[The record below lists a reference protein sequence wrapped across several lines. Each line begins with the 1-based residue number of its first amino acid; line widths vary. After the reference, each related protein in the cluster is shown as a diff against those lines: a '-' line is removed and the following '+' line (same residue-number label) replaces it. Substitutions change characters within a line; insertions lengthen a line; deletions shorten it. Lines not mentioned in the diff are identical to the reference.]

1 MGKIDLDKIM
11 DDCVAIQNQLDGLSL
26 LLMQKK
32 QTLAKYFDQSGKRQL
47 SNDDCTISVQERT
60 TVDYDIEALSE
71 KLPKNILP
79 LVIEKHFEINDW
91 DAFAKFLKRKGISGQ
106 EVRPYISIT
115 KNVNKDN
122 LSKLYD
128 QKKLSIKDIQG
139 CYTAKVTKSVVLRLK
154 DAKREINIT

>member
-1 MGKIDLDKIM
+1 MSKIDLDKIM
-11 DDCVAIQNQLDGLSL
+11 DDCVSIQNQLDGLSL

-32 QTLAKYFDQSGKRQL
+32 QTLAKYFEQSGKRQL

-79 LVIEKHFEINDW
+79 LVVEKHFEINDW
-91 DAFAKFLKRKGISGQ
+91 DAFTKFLKRKGISGQ

>member
-1 MGKIDLDKIM
+1 MSKINLDKIM
-11 DDCVAIQNQLDGLSL
+11 DDCVSIQNQLDGLSL

-32 QTLAKYFDQSGKRQL
+32 QTLAKYFEQSGKRQL

-79 LVIEKHFEINDW
+79 LVVEKHFEINDW
-91 DAFAKFLKRKGISGQ
+91 DAFSKFLKRKGISGQ
-106 EVRPYISIT
+106 EVRPYIGIT

>member
-1 MGKIDLDKIM
+1 MSKIDLDKIM
-11 DDCVAIQNQLDGLSL
+11 DDCVSIQNQLDGLSL

-91 DAFAKFLKRKGISGQ
+91 DAFTKFLKRKGISGQ

>member
-1 MGKIDLDKIM
+1 MKININKIM
-11 DDCVAIQNQLDGLSL
+11 DEIVSLQNQITGLQMLLD
-26 LLMQKK
+26 QKK
-32 QTLAKYFDQSGKRQL
+32 SVMAKYFDKTGNRSV

-71 KLPKNILP
+71 KLPRNILP
-79 LVIEKHFEINDW
+79 LVVEKHFEINDW
-91 DAFAKFLKRKGISGQ
+91 DAFSKFLKRKGISGQ

-115 KNVNKDN
+115 KNVNKDS

>member
-1 MGKIDLDKIM
+1 MAKIDLDKIM

-32 QTLAKYFDQSGKRQL
+32 QTLAKYFEQSGKRQL
-47 SNDDCTISVQERT
+47 ANDDCTISVQERT

-79 LVIEKHFEINDW
+79 FVVEKHFEINDW
-91 DAFAKFLKRKGISGQ
+91 DAFTKFLKRKGISGQ

-154 DAKREINIT
+154 DAKREINMT

>member
-1 MGKIDLDKIM
+1 MSKIDLDKIM
-11 DDCVAIQNQLDGLSL
+11 DDCVSIQNQLDGLSL
-26 LLMQKK
+26 LLIQKK
-32 QTLAKYFDQSGKRQL
+32 QTLAKYFEQSGKRQL

-60 TVDYDIEALSE
+60 TVDYDIETLSE

-79 LVIEKHFEINDW
+79 LVVEKHFEINDW
-91 DAFAKFLKRKGISGQ
+91 DAFTKFLKRKGISGQ

>member
-1 MGKIDLDKIM
+1 MSKINLDKIM
-11 DDCVAIQNQLDGLSL
+11 DDCVSIQNQLDGLSL

-32 QTLAKYFDQSGKRQL
+32 QTLAKYFEQSGKRQL

-79 LVIEKHFEINDW
+79 LVVEKHFEINDW
-91 DAFAKFLKRKGISGQ
+91 DAFTKFLKRKGISGQ

>member
-11 DDCVAIQNQLDGLSL
+11 DDCVSIQNQLDGLSL

-79 LVIEKHFEINDW
+79 LVVEKHFEINDW
-91 DAFAKFLKRKGISGQ
+91 DAFTKFLKRKGILGQ

>member
-11 DDCVAIQNQLDGLSL
+11 DDCVSIQNQLDGLSL

-32 QTLAKYFDQSGKRQL
+32 QTLAKYFEKSGKRQL

-79 LVIEKHFEINDW
+79 LVIEKHYEVNDW
-91 DAFAKFLKRKGISGQ
+91 DAFVKFLKKKGLSGQ
-106 EVRPYISIT
+106 EVRPYIGIT
-115 KNVNKDN
+115 KSVNKDN

>member
-1 MGKIDLDKIM
+1 MSKIDLDKIM
-11 DDCVAIQNQLDGLSL
+11 DDCVSIKNQLDGLSL

-32 QTLAKYFDQSGKRQL
+32 QTLAKYFEQSGKRQL
-47 SNDDCTISVQERT
+47 SNDDCIISVQERT

-79 LVIEKHFEINDW
+79 LVVEKHFEINDW
-91 DAFAKFLKRKGISGQ
+91 DAFTKFLKRKGISGQ
-106 EVRPYISIT
+106 EVRPYISIN
-115 KNVNKDN
+115 KNVNKNN

>member
-1 MGKIDLDKIM
+1 MSKIDLDKIM

-32 QTLAKYFDQSGKRQL
+32 QTLAKYFEQSGKRQL

-79 LVIEKHFEINDW
+79 LVVEKHFEINDW
-91 DAFAKFLKRKGISGQ
+91 DTFAKFLKRKCISGQ

>member
-1 MGKIDLDKIM
+1 MSKIDLDKIM

-32 QTLAKYFDQSGKRQL
+32 QTLAKYFEQSGKRQL

-79 LVIEKHFEINDW
+79 LAVEKHFEINDW
-91 DAFAKFLKRKGISGQ
+91 DAFTKFLKRKGISGQ